1 MLIYLLRHGL
11 TEYNAQKRYQ
21 GQRDIPLSS
30 EGLAQLRRADIDPK
44 VVYISTL
51 QRTRQTAEVLFPD
64 AELVPVDGLKEMCFG
79 SFEGRNY
86 IEMEHDPD
94 YQAWVAANCE
104 SSCPDGER
112 KDDFSDRVCRTF
124 AALVDKALADG
135 ELDANY
141 FQHTPYLESFNASN
155 GTDLVSAAKIHYE
168 PFGIYGNGVSDLSEL
183 AEGAT
188 IIIPADDSNET
199 RALLLLQQEGLIKL
213 PDDADAAKGVS
224 TLDIVDDG
232 GYNIVTVQADTV
244 PAQLKNAAAGSIAVI
259 NGNYALAAG
268 LKISDALASED
279 ANGAAAQTY
288 ANIIAVRA
296 GDENSPKTQAL
307 LKALKTD
314 AVKQYIADTYNGAVV
329 ASF

>member
-1 MLIYLLRHGL
+1 MKKITSLIL
-11 TEYNAQKRYQ
+11 
-21 GQRDIPLSS
+21 
-30 EGLAQLRRADIDPK
+30 
-44 VVYISTL
+44 
-51 QRTRQTAEVLFPD
+51 
-64 AELVPVDGLKEMCFG
+64 
-79 SFEGRNY
+79 
-86 IEMEHDPD
+86 
-94 YQAWVAANCE
+94 
-104 SSCPDGER
+104 
-112 KDDFSDRVCRTF
+112 
-124 AALVDKALADG
+124 ALVLAFSLVSLSACGGKTNNDNTASGDDKVITVGASATPHAEILEQVKQVLADEGYELKIVTYDDYVLPNQALADG
-135 ELDANY
+135 TLDANY
-141 FQHTPYLESFNASN
+141 FQHKPYLDSFNAKN
-155 GTDLVSAAKIHYE
+155 GTNLVSVGIIHYE
-168 PFGIYGNGVSDLSEL
+168 PFGIYGNGVTDLKDL
-183 AEGAT
+183 AKGAT

-199 RALLLLQQEGLIKL
+199 RALFLLQQEGLIKL

-244 PAQLKNAAAGSIAVI
+244 PAQLKNASAGTIAVI

-268 LKISDALASED
+268 LKISDALATENAD
-279 ANGAAAQTY
+279 GTAAQTY

>member
-1 MLIYLLRHGL
+1 MKKIVTLLLAVCLLASALAGCASSAK
-11 TEYNAQKRYQ
+11 TENKTIVVGA
-21 GQRDIPLSS
+21 SS
-30 EGLAQLRRADIDPK
+30 TPHAEILEQVKDTLAKDGWTLEIK
-44 VVYISTL
+44 VFDDY
-51 QRTRQTAEVLFPD
+51 VLP
-64 AELVPVDGLKEMCFG
+64 
-79 SFEGRNY
+79 N
-86 IEMEHDPD
+86 
-94 YQAWVAANCE
+94 
-104 SSCPDGER
+104 
-112 KDDFSDRVCRTF
+112 
-124 AALVDKALADG
+124 KALADG

-168 PFGIYGNGVSDLSEL
+168 PFGIYGNGVTDLKGL
-183 AEGAT
+183 AKGAT

-199 RALLLLQQEGLIKL
+199 RALFLLQQEGLIKL

-244 PAQLKNAAAGSIAVI
+244 PAQLKNASAGTIAVI

-268 LKISDALASED
+268 LNISDALATENAD
-279 ANGAAAQTY
+279 GTAAQTY

>member
-1 MLIYLLRHGL
+1 MRLHYPALLRVNIRRGRMCRPELHIL
-11 TEYNAQKRYQ
+11 T
-21 GQRDIPLSS
+21 S
-30 EGLAQLRRADIDPK
+30 ETTP
-44 VVYISTL
+44 ISKGKYTGDTKMKKITSL
-51 QRTRQTAEVLFPD
+51 IL
-64 AELVPVDGLKEMCFG
+64 
-79 SFEGRNY
+79 
-86 IEMEHDPD
+86 
-94 YQAWVAANCE
+94 
-104 SSCPDGER
+104 
-112 KDDFSDRVCRTF
+112 
-124 AALVDKALADG
+124 ALVLTFSLVALSACGDKTTDDKKAAASDDKVITVGASATPHAEILEQIKRALADEGYELKIVTYDDYVLPNQALADG
-135 ELDANY
+135 TLDANY
-141 FQHTPYLESFNASN
+141 FQHKPYLDSFNAKN
-155 GTDLVSAAKIHYE
+155 GTNLVSVGTIHYE
-168 PFGIYGNGVSDLSEL
+168 PFGIYGNGVTDLKDL
-183 AEGAT
+183 AKGAT

-199 RALLLLQQEGLIKL
+199 RALFLLQQEGLIKL